1 MLPRGLDSV
10 TVAPGNTAPD
20 ESVTVPPIA
29 PTPCAN
35 TAGMEHA
42 HNANATTILTKRGAV
57 IVIPSC
63 QRGFVGTAR
72 FEREH
77 TPRLMISLQS
87 FALPACMLT
96 PFRLLPRRAEG
107 ELKWRA
113 PLCKSS

>member
-20 ESVTVPPIA
+20 ESVMVPPIA

-35 TAGMEHA
+35 TGGVAHA

-57 IVIPSC
+57 IMIPSY
-63 QRGFVGTAR
+63 QRDSVATVR

-77 TPRLMISLQS
+77 TPAASPTGYHYFVS
-87 FALPACMLT
+87 FTCTNTADSVP
-96 PFRLLPRRAEG
+96 
-107 ELKWRA
+107 
-113 PLCKSS
+113 S